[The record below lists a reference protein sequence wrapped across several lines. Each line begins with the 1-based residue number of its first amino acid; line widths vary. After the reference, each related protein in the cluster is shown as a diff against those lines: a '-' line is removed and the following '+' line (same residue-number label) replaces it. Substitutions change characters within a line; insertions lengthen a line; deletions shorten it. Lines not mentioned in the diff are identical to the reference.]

1 MWQFESVSAFL
12 HMGGHGLFVWS
23 AYGITIAIMLWLLLA
38 PLARSRTLT
47 RQIHRHQQRA
57 HSQNVSEH
65 ATAEQS
71 QSQHP
76 QIQHSEAQP

>member
-1 MWQFESVSAFL
+1 MWHFESVSAFL
-12 HMGGHGLFVWS
+12 DMGGHGLFVWS

-38 PLARSRTLT
+38 PVARSRTLT

-65 ATAEQS
+65 TTAEQS
-71 QSQHP
+71 Q
-76 QIQHSEAQP
+76 IQHSEIQHSEVQR